1 MKDLQSN
8 LINDSKL
15 HIKLGNAA
23 ETLLQRFK
31 ANRMKASLDKYN
43 LLVNKN
49 KERFQIKIGNETV
62 ANSKCEKLWRF

>member
-8 LINDSKL
+8 LINDSTL

-23 ETLLQRFK
+23 E
-31 ANRMKASLDKYN
+31 
-43 LLVNKN
+43 VNKN